1 MLTEP
6 PQNPVKNREK
16 LIEKMFET
24 YQFGAAN
31 VSIQAMLTLYAQVT
45 FSYLNMHIMYMYMY
59 MRELMSVV
67 AKGIIDGFAP
77 GNPHL
82 CGIVTISLC
91 YQQLLTHNTRFLLLY
106 KTNRA
111 C

>member
-31 VSIQAMLTLYAQVT
+31 VSIQAMLTLYAQV
-45 FSYLNMHIMYMYMY
+45 SG
-59 MRELMSVV
+59 VV
-67 AKGIIDGFAP
+67 GCLWFPVMWVVLFVRG
-77 GNPHL
+77 
-82 CGIVTISLC
+82 
-91 YQQLLTHNTRFLLLY
+91 
-106 KTNRA
+106 
-111 C
+111 

>member
-31 VSIQAMLTLYAQVT
+31 VSIQAMLTLYAQVHCFT
-45 FSYLNMHIMYMYMY
+45 LFI
-59 MRELMSVV
+59 VV
-67 AKGIIDGFAP
+67 Y
-77 GNPHL
+77 
-82 CGIVTISLC
+82 SLW
-91 YQQLLTHNTRFLLLY
+91 YFKQ
-106 KTNRA
+106 KRA
-111 C
+111 VVL

>member
-31 VSIQAMLTLYAQVT
+31 VSIQAMLTLYAQV
-45 FSYLNMHIMYMYMY
+45 
-59 MRELMSVV
+59 RC
-67 AKGIIDGFAP
+67 D
-77 GNPHL
+77 
-82 CGIVTISLC
+82 
-91 YQQLLTHNTRFLLLY
+91 FLLLY
-106 KTNRA
+106 CSLLVVVA
-111 C
+111 DVECIG